1 MMADLED
8 QDNQAL
14 KVRRDQ
20 SVSKESKAQ
29 WDLTESVVSQEKLA
43 LRENRWAAATVSLR
57 QECILLH
64 LQHMGMHFFSLE

>member
-43 LRENRWAAATVSLR
+43 LRENR
-57 QECILLH
+57 
-64 LQHMGMHFFSLE
+64 